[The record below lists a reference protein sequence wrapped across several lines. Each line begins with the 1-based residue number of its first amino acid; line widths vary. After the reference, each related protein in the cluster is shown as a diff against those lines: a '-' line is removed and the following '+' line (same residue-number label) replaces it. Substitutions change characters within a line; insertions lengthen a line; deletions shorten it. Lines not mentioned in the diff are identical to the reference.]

1 MRFHFL
7 IFILLFGLV
16 IISHYLLDSKYLD
29 YGMHS
34 DDWISLVRYKALE
47 ADLLDKIQIFWKRP
61 GLGPHVTS
69 QIIYMGFLEG
79 IFGLNYQAFASINI
93 AFKILATIS
102 LYPLVFLVFK
112 RRLLAFLAVIFYS
125 ISYSTVGTLRNVVK
139 GTEYQAIIFMNIFL
153 TIYYLVS
160 IKQTLS
166 LGWLITLILSFSIAL
181 LLAPN
186 RLFPLA
192 LLPLIIEFLLW
203 IHNRTY
209 NLKFGVKKL
218 FFLYLPF
225 ILLFIYHPVAITG
238 RFIIPAEHLK
248 KIIEGYWYTPLN
260 PVSGLGYTILWDSYW
275 VKLIGSLKVDSFN
288 NYLIYIL
295 SQITVAF
302 GVISTILAL
311 FISKNIKRFILL
323 TICPIFTIGILVF
336 FLATNHLKIPIENRV
351 NFDFNT
357 LYSVFVGI
365 FVIIFSINSYIEW
378 LSTGKKN
385 RLLLAI
391 WTGSLT
397 SFYFIFCNW
406 LFARPFLSFT
416 TSQEYLTIPAIGVSL
431 MLAVLLTIFYDKIK
445 TIKVLNLG
453 KVLAVY
459 ILLLAF
465 IPIYSINKART
476 TDSLSSMV
484 RQNNALKQQDIQQ
497 KIRVQIKESA
507 TNKNVLVFFDW
518 TKDQLN
524 SDFYSEAIHSSFPQ
538 WMHYYDGRI
547 IEGCINEI
555 TNKKTLANSITEKN
569 GKKGFLW
576 QGVCVE
582 TPSGNFFL
590 NQEVFYELK
599 DFYAFEINNNKLVDI
614 REIVL
619 KEIGIKEAY

>member
-16 IISHYLLDSKYLD
+16 IIFHYLLDSKYLD

-47 ADLLDKIQIFWKRP
+47 ADLLDKIQIFWNRV

-69 QIIYMGFLEG
+69 QIIYIGFLEG

-93 AFKILATIS
+93 AFKILATLS
-102 LYPLVFLVFK
+102 LYPLIFLVFK
-112 RRLLAFLAVIFYS
+112 RRLLAFLAIIFYS

-139 GTEYQAIIFMNIFL
+139 GTEYQAIIFMNVFL

-160 IKQTLS
+160 IKQSLS

-181 LLAPN
+181 LLAPT

-218 FFLYLPF
+218 FFLYSPF
-225 ILLFIYHPVAITG
+225 VLLFIYNPVAITG
-238 RFIIPAEHLK
+238 RFIIPVEHLK
-248 KIIEGYWYTPLN
+248 KIIEGYWYITLN
-260 PVSGLGYTILWDSYW
+260 PFSGLGYMILWDSYW
-275 VKLIGSLKVDSFN
+275 VKLIGGLKAGSFS
-288 NYLIYIL
+288 NYLIYVL
-295 SQITVAF
+295 PQITIAF
-302 GVISTILAL
+302 GVISTILAF

-351 NFDFNT
+351 NFDFYAI
-357 LYSVFVGI
+357 YSVFVGI

-385 RLLLAI
+385 GLLLAI

-416 TSQEYLTIPAIGVSL
+416 ASQEYLTVPAIGTSIMVSSI
-431 MLAVLLTIFYDKIK
+431 LTFLYDKLKALKIFY
-445 TIKVLNLG
+445 LG
-453 KVLAVY
+453 NVLA
-459 ILLLAF
+459 IFTLLLIL
-465 IPIYSINKART
+465 IPVYSINKART
-476 TDSLSSMV
+476 TDFLSSIV

-497 KIRVQIKESA
+497 KLHAQIKES
-507 TNKNVLVFFDW
+507 TNTLVFFDW
-518 TKDQLN
+518 TNDQVN
-524 SDFYSEAIHSSFPQ
+524 AEFYSETIHSSFPQ

-555 TNKKTLANSITEKN
+555 TDKTTLASSVTEKN
-569 GKKGFLW
+569 GKTGFLW
-576 QGVCVE
+576 LGVCVE
-582 TPSGNFFL
+582 KPNGNFFL
-590 NQEVFYELK
+590 NQEVFYEL
-599 DFYAFEINNNKLVDI
+599 DNFYAFEINNNNLSDI
-614 REIVL
+614 RDKIL
-619 KEIGIKEAY
+619 KDISIN